1 MSFLHLRRGHRTG
14 YSAPVFL
21 SVPMRTHMIKQIAPL
36 ATAFCFATA
45 LFAQQQQNNPSDGS
59 QNTNTWDCSD
69 PLLASTSQCTGGS
82 SEDGSG
88 MLGSQ
93 MRLPSSGSSSNQPQV
108 QSRSY
113 SDAESPTTRQPAARN
128 QTQTQPLRPEP
139 LTEFQKFTAST
150 SGQVLPIFGAS
161 LFQNVPSTF
170 APLDMAPVPPNY
182 VIGPGD
188 ELRIRVWGQ
197 VNFQANVR
205 VDRSG
210 EIYIPVTQVGP
221 IHVAGMSYS
230 ELEAHLREA
239 IGHVYRNFDLQADIG
254 QIRAIQIYV
263 AGEARR
269 PGVYTISSLSTLI
282 DALFASGGPSVQG
295 SFRQIQLRRGSDVVT
310 NFDLY
315 TFLIRGDKSS
325 DIRLV
330 SGDVIFIPPAGPQ
343 AAVTGSVRNPAI
355 YELRPN
361 ESLNDLI
368 TDAGGPSTVAAEAR
382 VSIER
387 IEDHNER
394 HAMEVAYD
402 PTGLATPVAEGDLVR
417 VFSIVPKYKQTVTLR
432 GNIANPGRFAWRP
445 GMHIS
450 DLIPDKESLITRNYW
465 WKRAQL
471 GLPAPEFEP
480 VPGFAQMRQPSENQ
494 PCTLPPPQPER
505 NTSNPTPLDMPGSTQ
520 DQNLQ
525 PQYQNQYPYN
535 PNSQPQ
541 NQYAYTPQQNQY
553 TYTPLLD
560 QYGCP
565 QQQIPQQA
573 LQENQYLSAQQ
584 RGSSSSLAAQEQS
597 ESSSRFARN
606 FQKTTITQ
614 TAPEVDWDYA
624 VIQRLDPNN
633 LKTVLL
639 SFDLGKLVL
648 GHDEAQ
654 NLELQPGDIVSILS
668 EADIRVP
675 IAQQTKIVT
684 LEGEFAHAGSY
695 TVQPGETLRNIVD
708 RAGGL
713 TPNAYLY
720 GSELTRESTRAVQQA
735 RIDEYVQ
742 SLDMRIQRSNL
753 SIAANSTNPTDLA
766 SGSSAQNSER
776 ELIWRLRQ
784 IRATGRI
791 VLNFKANSTGTN
803 GLPDIALEDGD
814 RFVIPHV
821 PASINVVGAVND
833 QNSFLYAQGRRVG
846 SYLRIAGGPTKD
858 ADRKR
863 SFVIRA
869 DGEVESYESRKG
881 LWGNQF
887 DDLPIYPGDTIVVP
901 EKTFKPSALRG
912 FMDWSSMFSQFALG
926 AAYLSVIQ

>member
-1 MSFLHLRRGHRTG
+1 
-14 YSAPVFL
+14 
-21 SVPMRTHMIKQIAPL
+21 
-36 ATAFCFATA
+36 
-45 LFAQQQQNNPSDGS
+45 
-59 QNTNTWDCSD
+59 
-69 PLLASTSQCTGGS
+69 
-82 SEDGSG
+82 
-88 MLGSQ
+88 MLGQQ
-93 MRLPSSGSSSNQPQV
+93 MRLPSATGSSNQPQV
-108 QSRSY
+108 QTRTY
-113 SDAESPTTRQPAARN
+113 SDAESQTSRQPAGRN
-128 QTQTQPLRPEP
+128 QTQTQPLHPEP

-150 SGQVLPIFGAS
+150 SGQVLPIFGAN

-295 SFRQIQLRRGSDVVT
+295 SFRQIQLRRGSDAVT

-315 TFLIRGDKSS
+315 AFLIRGDKSS
-325 DIRLV
+325 DIQLR

-355 YELRPN
+355 YELRAN
-361 ESLNDLI
+361 EPLSDLI
-368 TDAGGPSTVAAEAR
+368 ADAGGPSTVAAEAR
-382 VSIER
+382 ISIER
-387 IEDHNER
+387 IEDHHER

-402 PTGLATPVAEGDLVR
+402 PTGLATPVAEGDLIR

-432 GNIANPGRFAWRP
+432 GNIANPGRFAWHA
-445 GMHIS
+445 GMHVS

-480 VPGFAQMRQPSENQ
+480 VPGFGQMRQPADNH
-494 PCTLPPPQPER
+494 PCTLPTPQQER
-505 NTSNPTPLDMPGSTQ
+505 NTSNPTPLDMPGSMQ
-520 DQNLQ
+520 DQNVP

-535 PNSQPQ
+535 PYSQ
-541 NQYAYTPQQNQY
+541 QQNQY
-553 TYTPLLD
+553 PYTPLLD
-560 QYGCP
+560 QFGCP
-565 QQQIPQQA
+565 QQQSPQQA
-573 LQENQYLSAQQ
+573 LQQNQNLSAQQ

-597 ESSSRFARN
+597 ESSSRVGRN
-606 FQKTTITQ
+606 FQKTTITE

-624 VIQRLDPNN
+624 VIQRLDPDN

-648 GHDEAQ
+648 GHDQAQ

-675 IAQQTKIVT
+675 IAQQTKIIT

-720 GSELTRESTRAVQQA
+720 GSEFTRESTRAVQQA

-742 SLDMRIQRSNL
+742 SLEMRIQRSNL
-753 SIAANSTNPTDLA
+753 ALAANPNNATNLVT
-766 SGSSAQNSER
+766 GSSTQSSER

-791 VLNFKANSTGTN
+791 VLNFKPNTTGTS

-814 RFVIPHV
+814 RFVIPHI

-846 SYLRIAGGPTKD
+846 FYLRVAGGPTRD
-858 ADRKR
+858 AELKR

-869 DGEVESYESRKG
+869 DGEVQSYESQKG

-887 DDLPIYPGDTIVVP
+887 YDLPLYPGDTIVVP
-901 EKTFKPSALRG
+901 EKTFKPSTLRE
-912 FMDWSSMFSQFALG
+912 FMDWSQMFSQLALG
-926 AAYLSVIQ
+926 AAYLTVLP